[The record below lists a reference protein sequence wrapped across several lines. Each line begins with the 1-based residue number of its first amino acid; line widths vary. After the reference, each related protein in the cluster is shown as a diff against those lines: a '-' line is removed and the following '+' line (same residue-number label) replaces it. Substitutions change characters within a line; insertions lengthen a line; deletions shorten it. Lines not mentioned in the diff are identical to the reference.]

1 MLPQNSYRVFATNQ
15 NAKNLLSSAFYE
27 LLQRFPSSTELVFIC
42 IGTDRSTGDSLGP
55 LVGTFLDRF
64 SIPNIY
70 VYGTL
75 ENPVHALNLKQTLIK
90 VERKHPNATIIAV
103 DACLGKPKSIG
114 YIELGVGS
122 IRPGAGV
129 HKDLPAVGDLHITG
143 IVNISGFMEF
153 MVLQNTRLKVVMNM
167 AEVIADSIRDV
178 CSNQIPSLPYYTEPS
193 SLLDQK
199 R

>member
-1 MLPQNSYRVFATNQ
+1 MNYRVRATAP
-15 NAKNLLSSAFYE
+15 NARKQTVSALMKLIRPNNPTCE
-27 LLQRFPSSTELVFIC
+27 IVFVC

-55 LVGTFLDRF
+55 LVGTFLER
-64 SIPNIY
+64 SYLPNTY

-75 ENPVHALNLKQTLIK
+75 DQPVHALNLEQTL
-90 VERKHPNATIIAV
+90 EHLANQHPNAIVVAV

-114 YIELGVGS
+114 FIEIGTGS

-129 HKDLPAVGDLHITG
+129 NKDLPAVGDFHITG

-153 MVLQNTRLKVVMNM
+153 MVLQNTRLKIVMRM
-167 AEVIADSIRDV
+167 AEIIAEAIKEMCQKRF
-178 CSNQIPSLPYYTEPS
+178 PLPYRSDEA